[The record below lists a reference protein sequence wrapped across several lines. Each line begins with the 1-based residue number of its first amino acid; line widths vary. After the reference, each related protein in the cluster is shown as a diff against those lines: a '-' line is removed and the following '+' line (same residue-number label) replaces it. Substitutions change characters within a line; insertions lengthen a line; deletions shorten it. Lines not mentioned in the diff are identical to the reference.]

1 MIEEKKKKKRRRSRL
16 DAKKECQ
23 FLSNI
28 LLFVYC
34 LGRGR
39 IEFNKILCQWFVFL
53 QREKLEAAVAVEK
66 KKKKKGGETC
76 RTIEGVISSALTLND
91 VSYPRLCQW

>member
-1 MIEEKKKKKRRRSRL
+1 MSILANSETFFSHGHMGVFYEIFLKELNRIDGGKKKKKKKKRRSRL

-28 LLFVYC
+28 VLFVYF

-39 IEFNKILCQWFVFL
+39 IEFNQILCQ
-53 QREKLEAAVAVEK
+53 
-66 KKKKKGGETC
+66 
-76 RTIEGVISSALTLND
+76 
-91 VSYPRLCQW
+91 

>member
-1 MIEEKKKKKRRRSRL
+1 MSILANSETFFSHGRMGVLHEIFLKELNRIDEKKKKQKKERKKRKEKRRSRF

-28 LLFVYC
+28 VLFVYF

-39 IEFNKILCQWFVFL
+39 IEFNQILC
-53 QREKLEAAVAVEK
+53 
-66 KKKKKGGETC
+66 
-76 RTIEGVISSALTLND
+76 
-91 VSYPRLCQW
+91 